1 MIKRKVHLVL
11 IVCLIL
17 PLSGCWDQKPLKDAH
32 LVYSMGYELDKNEQ
46 LMQTIEI
53 VRRSAPN
60 QPSFQSEVHSATGH
74 TPSNINDTLRKNISG
89 NIRYFNQDIEL
100 FEDALAKKGIF
111 PYLLDVFRVPDDS
124 TAELHFISV
133 DGKPSKIL
141 EKKRVENLFIGE
153 FLNRKIKNLQKR
165 SVFPPET
172 AEIIFR
178 KLFDPG
184 EDFVLP
190 SIKLKG
196 KEVVANGLA
205 LFHNDRLTGKI
216 PLDQSVLFVL
226 LSKKMG
232 QTANITR
239 KLPKEDWFDSSEY
252 VTIEMNKR
260 QVKRKMK
267 VVTDKK
273 GTVHVKLK
281 LQLQTTLIE
290 DTGNFSYNKKG
301 KDKLNNQ
308 LSQELTKEAKKI
320 TKILQEANC
329 DAFGVGRQ
337 LMAYHPDVW
346 KKKNWTKEYSKVKFH
361 PEVEVEILDNGSV
374 RPSKNIME

>member
-1 MIKRKVHLVL
+1 MIKRRWNLFLIICLV
-11 IVCLIL
+11 I
-17 PLSGCWDQKPLKDAH
+17 PLSGCWDQQPLKDAR
-32 LVYSMGYELDKNEQ
+32 LVYSMGYELDKNER

-53 VRRSAPN
+53 VRKSNPN
-60 QPSFQSEVHSATGH
+60 QSSFQSEVHSATGH
-74 TPSNINDTLRKNISG
+74 TPSDINDALRKNISG
-89 NIRYFNQDIEL
+89 NIQYFNQDIEL
-100 FEDALAKKGIF
+100 FEDALAKKGIS
-111 PYLLDVFRVPDDS
+111 PYLLTDFRS
-124 TAELHFISV
+124 TEYPTSELNFISV

-141 EKKRVENLFIGE
+141 EKKRVANLFIGE
-153 FLNRKIKNLQKR
+153 FLNRKIKNLQER

-178 KLFDPG
+178 KLLDPG

-196 KEVVANGLA
+196 KEVVTNGLA
-205 LFHNDRLTGKI
+205 LFHNDRLTGKL

-232 QTANITR
+232 KTANITQ
-239 KLPKEDWFDSSEY
+239 KIPKEDWFDSSEY
-252 VTIEMNKR
+252 VTMEMNKR

-337 LMAYHPDVW
+337 LMAYHPNMW

-361 PEVEVEILDNGSV
+361 PEVEVEILDD
-374 RPSKNIME
+374 